1 VIGAGLNV
9 QYSTSTLNAS
19 GGGGAGAVNQIVA
32 GTGISVNPSGGT
44 GTVIVTNAG
53 VTSIVA
59 GTGISIS
66 GATGAVT
73 INATGGTGTVTSV
86 AAGSGLSATS
96 NPITTAGTLTL
107 NYACVVD
114 PTDFTAK
121 GAILAGTGVS
131 TYTALPVGANG
142 QVLTACSSAA
152 NGVCWGVP
160 DPTAIPCSQLTA
172 KGALITATAASTPFT
187 LGVGTDGQVLV
198 ACSAAGSGLCW
209 TANTATLVPA
219 TPTTIGAVFGCTQ
232 NTGAYNTGL
241 GIGVL
246 GTPGFGSSGNVALGP
261 YSMAVS
267 NNATGNVGVGAGAL
281 CTLTDG
287 NFNVGAGFLALNAL
301 TTGSSNVG
309 VGNQAG
315 SGLTTESFN
324 VVLGGNPGTTGK
336 DCQIIFS
343 DGQGTLRLQINECGA
358 LSTDGATYGT
368 AGQVLC
374 SGGPNSTWG
383 WTSAGAGPVAATP
396 TAAGVV
402 LGCTTATNTG
412 LGCNALLSAT
422 STGNTAIGCGA
433 LGSLTTGGNAVA
445 VGFAALC
452 GATGNN
458 NVALGYQAGKTI
470 TTGCDNTALGFWA
483 LGCTGANTGNQ
494 NVAVGVT
501 TLGCLT
507 SGASNIAIGFQSG
520 MNVTTGGCNISI
532 GKCALGCGSAAVTG
546 CTNIAIGASSLPA
559 ITSGASNIVVG
570 SASHAAL
577 ATGGCNIAIGNLN
590 NVGANNH
597 CFTIVLGN
605 NVTTTQSC
613 QVIIGYA
620 GAAAGPG
627 PTCASFVQGAGAWTF
642 NSDARTKDNI
652 EDLGEGL
659 ALVEKLQPRT
669 FDVKGLGDDT
679 TPSFGMI
686 AQEVAAAL
694 EGTSLEGRGLI
705 SGTEESGYGLA
716 YASFVTVLIK
726 AVQELSARV
735 KELESK

>member
-1 VIGAGLNV
+1 
-9 QYSTSTLNAS
+9 
-19 GGGGAGAVNQIVA
+19 
-32 GTGISVNPSGGT
+32 
-44 GTVIVTNAG
+44 
-53 VTSIVA
+53 
-59 GTGISIS
+59 
-66 GATGAVT
+66 
-73 INATGGTGTVTSV
+73 
-86 AAGSGLSATS
+86 
-96 NPITTAGTLTL
+96 
-107 NYACVVD
+107 
-114 PTDFTAK
+114 
-121 GAILAGTGVS
+121 
-131 TYTALPVGANG
+131 
-142 QVLTACSSAA
+142 
-152 NGVCWGVP
+152 
-160 DPTAIPCSQLTA
+160 
-172 KGALITATAASTPFT
+172 
-187 LGVGTDGQVLV
+187 V

-209 TANTATLVPA
+209 TANTATLLPA

-232 NTGAYNTGL
+232 NSGAYNTGL

-246 GTPGFGSSGNVALGP
+246 GTPGAGSAGNVALGS

-267 NNATGNVGVGAGAL
+267 NNATGNTGVGSGAL

-287 NFNVGAGFLALNAL
+287 NLNVGAGFLALSAL

-315 SGLTTESFN
+315 GGLTTESFN
-324 VVLGGNPGTTGK
+324 VVLGGHPGETGAS
-336 DCQIIFS
+336 CQIIFS

-402 LGCTTATNTG
+402 LGGTTGTLTAI
-412 LGCNALLSAT
+412 GCNAMLSAT
-422 STGNTAIGCGA
+422 GVGNTAMGCAALGSVTTGFNNTAFGFSAGCGNTSNNNTFVGTYAGKQVTTGADNVALGFCSLGCAGANTGGGNTAIGTA
-433 LGSLTTGGNAVA
+433 SLACNTTGNY
-445 VGFAALC
+445 
-452 GATGNN
+452 
-458 NVALGYQAGKTI
+458 NVALGWQTSLNL
-470 TTGCDNTALGFWA
+470 TTGSC
-483 LGCTGANTGNQ
+483 
-494 NVAVGVT
+494 NV
-501 TLGCLT
+501 
-507 SGASNIAIGFQSG
+507 
-520 MNVTTGGCNISI
+520 SI
-532 GKCALGCGSAAVTG
+532 GYKTLGCGSAAVTG
-546 CTNIAIGASSLPA
+546 GTNIAIGASSLPA
-559 ITSGASNIVVG
+559 ITSGASNIVIG

-694 EGTSLEGRGLI
+694 EGTSLEGRGLVN
-705 SGTEESGYGLA
+705 GTEESGYGLA